1 MNRSKSKREKWFLLQ
16 EINAWIKE
24 QTGDQNDGL
33 TNGQVLPVR
42 DVETICRA
50 IECCRE
56 KAAKSDQS

>member
-16 EINAWIKE
+16 DINAWIKE

-42 DVETICRA
+42 DVEAICRA

-56 KAAKSDQS
+56 KTAKSDQS